1 MQRVWA
7 IVLMYG
13 GEDDARE
20 CIASLAAQDYPSL
33 TVLLVDNNARDGGGE
48 RLRAQFPGIEYLD
61 TGANL
66 GYAGGNNRGI
76 ERALAAGADCVLIL
90 NHDTVL
96 EPTCVSCLV
105 EAATGRERVAI
116 VAPKILYHEDP
127 SVIWYAGGD
136 HSITKA
142 VGDHRR
148 QLERD
153 TRDAREEIEE
163 VTFATGCALLMPADA
178 ARKLTGF
185 AEDFFMYCEDVEL
198 SLRARREGYRLYYQ
212 PSARLYHKE
221 PKVSNPSAFQ
231 IRHRDRN
238 RRRVAR
244 RYYGPLDR
252 IRFAAWFYP
261 TRAAR
266 LAQYALRG
274 DWERARA
281 IVAGATEP

>member
-48 RLRAQFPGIEYLD
+48 RLRSQFPGIEYLD

-116 VAPKILYHEDP
+116 VAPKILYHKDP